1 MKIETMRV
9 LRDAWALFRRDADL
23 LLRIAGPFLFLPA
36 FALALLVPGPP
47 AATAESGAGDAQ
59 TLAWIQSVS
68 DWAGT
73 YGGWYVAAYLI
84 GYLGTA
90 TILALYLE
98 TPRPDAG
105 QALRRAARIF
115 PRFALATVVGSLPA
129 GAGLL
134 LWVLPGLYV
143 LGRLLPVGPILL
155 AEAPI
160 GAWAA
165 IRRSLALTRGS
176 GLALTGLSAFAY
188 LSGWLIGTPFLE
200 ADRILREGGQGSP
213 ALIALVDAGA
223 AIAAMGSGLAT
234 ALIALVAYRGLTR
247 QHRARE

>member
-1 MKIETMRV
+1 MRIETTRV
-9 LRDAWALFRRDADL
+9 LREAWTLFRGDADL
-23 LLRIAGPFLFLPA
+23 LLRIAGPFLFLPV
-36 FALALLVPGPP
+36 FALGLLVPGPP
-47 AATAESGAGDAQ
+47 AASGSADGQAQ
-59 TLAWIQSVS
+59 SLAWIQSVS

-90 TILALYLE
+90 TILALYIGE
-98 TPRPDAG
+98 PRSDTRG
-105 QALRRAARIF
+105 ALGRAIRIF
-115 PRFALATVVGSLPA
+115 PRFALATMVGSLPA

-165 IRRSLALTRGS
+165 IRRSVVLTRGS
-176 GLALTGLSAFAY
+176 GLVLTGLSAFAY

-200 ADRILREGGQGSP
+200 ADRILREGGHGNP
-213 ALIALVDAGA
+213 VMLALVDAGA

-234 ALIALVAYRGLTR
+234 ALIALTVYRRL
-247 QHRARE
+247 AA

>member
-1 MKIETMRV
+1 MKIEVTRV
-9 LRDAWALFRRDADL
+9 LGDAWALFRRDADL
-23 LLRIAGPFLFLPA
+23 LLRVAGPFLFLPA

-47 AATAESGAGDAQ
+47 PATADAGAGEAQ

-68 DWAGT
+68 DWAGN
-73 YGGWYVAAYLI
+73 YGGWYILAYLV

-90 TILALYLE
+90 LILALYLE
-98 TPRPDAG
+98 TPRPDVAG
-105 QALRRAARIF
+105 AARRAVRIF

-155 AEAPI
+155 AEAPV

-165 IRRSLALTRGS
+165 IRRSLVLTRGS
-176 GLALTGLSAFAY
+176 GLALMGLAAFAY
-188 LSGWLIGTPFLE
+188 LSGWLVGTPFLE
-200 ADRILREGGQGSP
+200 ADRILRMGGQGNP
-213 ALIALVDAGA
+213 VLIALVDAGA

-234 ALIALVAYRGLTR
+234 ALVSLAAYRRLVA
-247 QHRARE
+247 